1 MAAASSDPTFTH
13 HLEPIK
19 VKSWGEGE
27 GVAMRGGG
35 GSRESNLIRREEVR
49 SAKVAARL
57 PKLRFCL
64 LRSGAPGLGGED
76 ASSPR
81 EDPPPASPPRGPGG
95 SLRSPQPDFI
105 LASSVLAARP
115 ASASALTSRL
125 AVSVLGVASDYL
137 LFHGHT

>member
-1 MAAASSDPTFTH
+1 M
-13 HLEPIK
+13 
-19 VKSWGEGE
+19 G
-27 GVAMRGGG
+27 GGG
-35 GSRESNLIRREEVR
+35 GSGNARGRGKPGIQSDSERGGSLRQSR
-49 SAKVAARL
+49 SSASEAAVL
-57 PKLRFCL
+57 PLSSSQ
-64 LRSGAPGLGGED
+64 RSGAPGLGGED

-81 EDPPPASPPRGPGG
+81 EDPPPASPPRGPGR